1 MDNNVSS
8 IEEYL
13 KSKNVSNNI
22 KKFPCSETATA
33 MEESFIKLRIN
44 ARKENGYSWK

>member
-1 MDNNVSS
+1 MDNNISS

-13 KSKNVSNNI
+13 KSKNVFYNSN
-22 KKFPCSETATA
+22 KLPCSETATA
-33 MEESFIKLRIN
+33 MEASFIKLRIN